1 MTVDRQHGAHD
12 RAEGHM
18 ADGALQA
25 ALDFTDDDLVVNR
38 AGRLSPTQQTRMGKT
53 QGQGQIANIVFG
65 IVFVV
70 ILVVIAFIVLP
81 PLFAPQPEHSSAVPP
96 GIIILVV
103 VVVVGIIGLSFLR
116 TRRKLRGV
124 TGAVLAVE
132 GEAKPNIRT
141 TGNVDEVGVMTMYRI
156 KVGSVTFAVSRADQ
170 VAAFRDGARYRAY
183 YVQGTLPILISAEPL

>member
-1 MTVDRQHGAHD
+1 
-12 RAEGHM
+12 M

-25 ALDFTDDDLVVNR
+25 ALDFTDDDLVANR
-38 AGRLSPTQQTRMGKT
+38 AGRLSPAQQARMTKT
-53 QGQGQIANIVFG
+53 QGRGQIANIVFG

-70 ILVVIAFIVLP
+70 MLVVIAIIVLP
-81 PLFAPQPEHSSAVPP
+81 PALAPQPEHSSAIPP

-124 TGAVLAVE
+124 TGAVLSTE
-132 GEAKPNIRT
+132 GEAKGSIRAG
-141 TGNVDEVGVMTMYRI
+141 GNVDQGDVMTMYRI
-156 KVGSVTFAVSRADQ
+156 KVGSVTFAVSRSDQ
-170 VAAFRDGARYRAY
+170 VTAFRDGARYRAY